1 VGDVRSTNPCGGD
14 EQIDRA
20 LLNLSELLVALL
32 LAGFLLLG
40 VAAPATP
47 RVKTI
52 FALMPVCWDKL
63 KASPALDTRFVLSQ
77 ASRSTW
83 DANPSAS
90 HCGRSR
96 PPSTASTWR

>member
-14 EQIDRA
+14 KQIDRA

-47 RVKTI
+47 RVEAI
-52 FALMPVCWDKL
+52 LALMPVGWD
-63 KASPALDTRFVLSQ
+63 
-77 ASRSTW
+77 
-83 DANPSAS
+83 
-90 HCGRSR
+90 
-96 PPSTASTWR
+96 